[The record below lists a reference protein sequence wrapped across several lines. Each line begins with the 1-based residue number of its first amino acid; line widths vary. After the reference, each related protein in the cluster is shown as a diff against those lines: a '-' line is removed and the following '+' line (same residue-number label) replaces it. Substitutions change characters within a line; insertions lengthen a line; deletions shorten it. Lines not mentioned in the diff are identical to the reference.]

1 MGGDWTGSLSQHF
14 PPNKSTIFPSDF
26 SDRLRIVTARV
37 LLRILYLPYN
47 AWRYRESC
55 GRLGRD
61 QLRPDARTQGISHS
75 QRYLT
80 LRPALRHLGFA
91 KPVTGRAN
99 PEEYYV
105 SGSSNRS
112 PEGAAAAQASDW
124 RVDAISPRAVDAAAC
139 FTEKMETTPADT
151 PE

>member
-1 MGGDWTGSLSQHF
+1 MLFLTHNVMDSHDFGTHGRGLTGSLSQHS
-14 PPNKSTIFPSDF
+14 PPTKSTIFPSDF

-61 QLRPDARTQGISHS
+61 QLRPDARTQGNSHS

-80 LRPALRHLGFA
+80 FSPALRHLGFA
-91 KPVTGRAN
+91 KPVTGTAN
-99 PEEYYV
+99 PEEYYI
-105 SGSSNRS
+105 SGSPNRT
-112 PEGAAAAQASDW
+112 PEGGMRAHVTLAAL
-124 RVDAISPRAVDAAAC
+124 
-139 FTEKMETTPADT
+139 TTT
-151 PE
+151 NTLMRT